1 MYEGACVL
9 IVIID
14 GCFFLPKIRKRK
26 EKEMFRARWQKQNLA
41 AKAYAKHMFSL
52 SCPIQRDY
60 SALVDYLFTLDLGI
74 ISEKET
80 ERTGG
85 RLRC

>member
-1 MYEGACVL
+1 
-9 IVIID
+9 
-14 GCFFLPKIRKRK
+14 
-26 EKEMFRARWQKQNLA
+26 MFRTRWEKQNLT

-52 SCPIQRDY
+52 SCPIQRTY
-60 SALVDYLFTLDLGI
+60 NAPVDYLFTLDLGI
-74 ISEKET
+74 LSEEGT